1 MSPGDAGRHAPGP
14 APWQALAAAW
24 RARDAR
30 ERSLL
35 QLAAW
40 VLGLYLL
47 WALALQPAWATL
59 RSAPARLDA
68 LDAQLQQMQA
78 QAAQVQ
84 ALRALPP
91 LPPPQARA
99 ALQAATARLGAKA
112 RLSEQGPRAVLTL
125 TGADTVELQ
134 TWLQEVR
141 TGARAHAVEV
151 DLQRQP
157 QQGLSGTV
165 VVALPEG

>member
-1 MSPGDAGRHAPGP
+1 MSASSGLRAQ
-14 APWQALAAAW
+14 WQAMAAGW

-30 ERSLL
+30 ERSLVL
-35 QLAAW
+35 LATW

-47 WALALQPAWATL
+47 WALALQPAWHTL
-59 RSAPARLDA
+59 RTTPARLDA
-68 LDAQLQQMQA
+68 LQAQLQQMQA

-91 LPPPQARA
+91 LPAPQARA

-125 TGADTVELQ
+125 AGASTVELQ
-134 TWLQEVR
+134 SWLQEVR
-141 TGARAHAVEV
+141 ASARAQAVEV

-157 QQGLSGTV
+157 QGLSGTV